1 MIDAKEM
8 KAKVQGLIAELPEG
22 IRYLCLNSLLQNN
35 NKLSI
40 GEFWNYMKKG
50 GNYIQNSKRRALL
63 G

>member
-1 MIDAKEM
+1 MINAKEM

-40 GEFWNYMKKG
+40 GVFWNYMKKPPTYVDG
-50 GNYIQNSKRRALL
+50 FF
-63 G
+63 